1 MVFKPP
7 TLVTLRWRPG
17 VTLIAH
23 VMAKSKDNKKASGD
37 QRVSKAVV
45 SRLSLYLREL
55 SRLERAGIETTSS
68 TKLGEMLGF
77 SDAQVRKDL
86 ANFGQFGYPGVGY
99 RCSELIAT
107 IRQIMGTD
115 QKWPVALVGVG
126 NLGRALLGYRG
137 FSNQG
142 FNTVAAFDLDPK
154 IVGTEIEGIPVFS
167 LDNVDKVVKE
177 KSIQLAI
184 IAVPAAA
191 AQEVAERLVEAGIRG
206 FLNFAAVTLRL
217 PDEVTVIGVDL
228 AIEMEQLSFAM
239 TSRMS

>member
-1 MVFKPP
+1 
-7 TLVTLRWRPG
+7 
-17 VTLIAH
+17 
-23 VMAKSKDNKKASGD
+23 MAKSKDNKKASGD

-55 SRLERAGIETTSS
+55 SRLERAGTETTSS

-167 LDNVDKVVKE
+167 LDNVDKIVKE

-217 PDEVTVIGVDL
+217 PDDVTVIGVDL

>member
-1 MVFKPP
+1 
-7 TLVTLRWRPG
+7 
-17 VTLIAH
+17 
-23 VMAKSKDNKKASGD
+23 MAKSKENKKGASD

-99 RCSELIAT
+99 RCSELTST

-115 QKWPVALVGVG
+115 QRWPVALVGVG

-137 FSNQG
+137 FANQG

-154 IVGTEIEGIPVFS
+154 IVGTEIDGIPVFS
-167 LDNVDKVVKE
+167 LERVDKIVEE

-184 IAVPAAA
+184 LAVPANA
-191 AQEVAERLVEAGIRG
+191 AQEVAQRLVAAGIRG
-206 FLNFAAVTLRL
+206 ILNFAAVTLRL
-217 PDEVTVIGVDL
+217 PDEITVVGVDL

-239 TSRMS
+239 TSRMSQ

>member
-1 MVFKPP
+1 
-7 TLVTLRWRPG
+7 
-17 VTLIAH
+17 
-23 VMAKSKDNKKASGD
+23 MAKSKDNKKSSSD

-55 SRLERAGIETTSS
+55 SRLERNGIETTSS

-115 QKWPVALVGVG
+115 QRWPVALVGVG

-154 IVGTEIEGIPVFS
+154 IVGSEIEGIPVYS
-167 LDNVDKVVKE
+167 LENVDKIVEE

-184 IAVPAAA
+184 LAVPAAA
-191 AQEVAERLVEAGIRG
+191 AQEVAERLVAAGIRG

-239 TSRMS
+239 TSRMNS